1 MSILDTMRGEA
12 LAAID
17 RAANIVSVQTLKAR
31 QALAKVGVPFLAA
44 AVRLAEETGAPG
56 GDKKAAVMALA
67 AEFYDRVIQPID
79 LPGPDQILDP
89 LLKQLWLQ
97 IADVTVDGIVALFKS
112 TEAESIT
119 ASFRNAA

>member
-12 LAAID
+12 SAAID
-17 RAANIVSVQTLKAR
+17 KAANIVSVQALKAR
-31 QALAKVGVPFLAA
+31 AALAKVGVPFLAA

-79 LPGPDQILDP
+79 LPGPDTVLDP
-89 LLKQLWLQ
+89 LLRSLWLQ

-112 TEAESIT
+112 SEAESIT